1 MSSYEYQHTKF
12 FVSVDIGG
20 EDESDIGLILK
31 FRAVRWKGWVQQL
44 ELPVSAASGS
54 PVLPGTNYS
63 FSSAASC

>member
-20 EDESDIGLILK
+20 EADIGLILK

-63 FSSAASC
+63 SSSAASC

>member
-1 MSSYEYQHTKF
+1 MSSYEYQHTYF

-20 EDESDIGLILK
+20 EADIGLILK

-63 FSSAASC
+63 SSSAASC

>member
-1 MSSYEYQHTKF
+1 MSSYEYQHTNF
-12 FVSVDIGG
+12 FVSVDTGG
-20 EDESDIGLILK
+20 ESDIGLILK

-63 FSSAASC
+63 SSSAASC